1 MPPHRAF
8 PPYYANSWA
17 LVVGINDYQK
27 TPPLLYARSDAQG
40 VADVLTGR
48 CRPSGTTQRTVWVPG
63 GVSQTPGRHG
73 IGPQDRGR

>member
-27 TPPLLYARSDAQG
+27 TPPLLYARSDAQA

-48 CRPSGTTQRTVWVPG
+48 FGFPEEQVTLLLDKDATCERIREAYISYTQ
-63 GVSQTPGRHG
+63 
-73 IGPQDRGR
+73 